1 MSNFSPHK
9 NTFLS
14 IEISQ
19 YWLYVNTPA
28 QILWRISK
36 PGRLSWT
43 CPWYSF
49 ENLHAP
55 TSPLKRRPLL
65 LASLRKPEIKW
76 ENKLSLCTWI
86 YTGCNFSKKKL
97 LVNLSINIFQK
108 VKLKVIQM
116 LLFYASIGLT
126 SNGKPID
133 LLVHGYTNGN
143 LFSIQLV
150 FFENHSAAEPTM
162 MNFSTFRIFLILLD
176 LFMIQVKPNTTEK

>member
-65 LASLRKPEIKW
+65 LASLRKPEKIWKT
-76 ENKLSLCTWI
+76 NYLYVHGYILAAIFLKKTASKLVYQYFSKSKIESHSNASVLCLHRPDIQWKTNWSTCTWI
-86 YTGCNFSKKKL
+86 Y
-97 LVNLSINIFQK
+97 
-108 VKLKVIQM
+108 
-116 LLFYASIGLT
+116 
-126 SNGKPID
+126 
-133 LLVHGYTNGN
+133 HW
-143 LFSIQLV
+143 QL
-150 FFENHSAAEPTM
+150 
-162 MNFSTFRIFLILLD
+162 I
-176 LFMIQVKPNTTEK
+176 